1 MSPPIG
7 EFGGICAFSGESTVE
22 GRLGLARHVVR
33 PCICTLLGLPAFR
46 RFEGGGV
53 LSNALC
59 SRSPSCRKFI
69 KFRVETRLRRQE
81 VKNSHHVSCE
91 VWKRFNN
98 VYATFPMPV
107 QQASLRCGSVKRPRI
122 KFRYKNCA
130 RSLLHVPTVAMVSLS
145 VIKKSFRTANAF
157 IDPLEPA
164 TARRRTSFAP
174 PGAQNRVFSHFF

>member
-1 MSPPIG
+1 
-7 EFGGICAFSGESTVE
+7 
-22 GRLGLARHVVR
+22 
-33 PCICTLLGLPAFR
+33 
-46 RFEGGGV
+46 
-53 LSNALC
+53 
-59 SRSPSCRKFI
+59 
-69 KFRVETRLRRQE
+69 
-81 VKNSHHVSCE
+81 
-91 VWKRFNN
+91 
-98 VYATFPMPV
+98 MPV

-174 PGAQNRVFSHFF
+174 PGAQNRVFPTFFNAHLIPWIYTYLYPFFTLKVPKSSMARSVPPGEQDDCDDTESQKSTIGVNDKCEEPSDEDEESSSGDEPEGGSGSQGKPSAEEMRKIWKKKKAMRQ